1 MRANYT
7 FSIFIETDNG
17 YRKFLTML
25 STKNLN
31 NVEKLQSK
39 DEEQNDVFADLRYV
53 SKSGSLITESLQRGG
68 DVMQLAN
75 GDIIVSE
82 MKPVTFYYAWDKAK
96 GRLVRL
102 NNTKLR
108 RN

>member
-1 MRANYT
+1 
-7 FSIFIETDNG
+7 
-17 YRKFLTML
+17 ML
-25 STKNLN
+25 NTKNL
-31 NVEKLQSK
+31 KDIAGLQSENEK
-39 DEEQNDVFADLRYV
+39 QNYVFTDLRYIC
-53 SKSGSLITESLQRGG
+53 KSGSLITESLQRGG

-75 GDIIVSE
+75 GDIVVSE

>member
-1 MRANYT
+1 
-7 FSIFIETDNG
+7 
-17 YRKFLTML
+17 ML
-25 STKNLN
+25 STKNLKN
-31 NVEKLQSK
+31 IEKLQSK
-39 DEEQNDVFADLRYV
+39 DEEQNDVFTDLRYV
-53 SKSGSLITESLQRGG
+53 CKSGSLITESLQRGG

-82 MKPVTFYYAWDKAK
+82 MKPVTFYYAWDKTK